1 LGSPVAAALAAEEPA
16 VPAAVELEDPPQ
28 AASARA
34 VVEMPIALRKF
45 RREIRF
51 IVVSPSCP
59 SYSCVRLHGS
69 VSAVLLLYLV

>member
-1 LGSPVAAALAAEEPA
+1 MGSPVATALAAVEPA
-16 VPAAVELEDPPQ
+16 VPAAVELEEPPH
-28 AASARA
+28 AASVSA
-34 VVEMPIALRKF
+34 VAEIPIALRKF

-59 SYSCVRLHGS
+59 SYSCVHLHGS